1 MSKSDIGIYG
11 MGVMGQNLALNMD
24 SKGFKTSVYNKQ
36 MPGEESVLNRFL
48 KTEAE
53 NSEIRGFDELE
64 EFVSSI
70 ASPRKIMLMVKAGAP
85 VDSVIQELL
94 PFLEAGDII
103 IDGGNS
109 NYLDTSRRTQTLK
122 EKSIL
127 FVGMGVSG
135 GEEGARKGPSLMPGG
150 NDDAWDHIKAVY
162 RKIAAKTFSG
172 APCCKWIG
180 PEGAGHFVKMVHN
193 GIEYADMQN
202 IAEAY
207 FLLRTVYGLSPESIS
222 GIFFKWNETELNSY
236 LLKITAELLLKKDDD
251 GSPLVD
257 NVLDSAGQKGTG
269 KWTAITALENG
280 VPLPSISGAVFARF
294 VSSYKSLRT
303 SLSHEPSVQKPAAI
317 SAALTDQIKEALY
330 ASRLLAY
337 AEGFHLIHTVSESNS
352 WEVDLAAV
360 AEVWQGG
367 CIIQSK
373 LLLPIGE
380 AFDENPDTEHLLSNS
395 NYLRSAER
403 RIASLREVIKL
414 AIDYQIPVPGFSAAL
429 TLYDSLRT
437 ERLPANI
444 IQAQRD
450 YFGAHTYERTDKPR
464 GQFFHSDWSK
474 GE

>member
-1 MSKSDIGIYG
+1 

-24 SKGFKTSVYNKQ
+24 SKGFKTSVYNKK
-36 MPGEESVLNRFL
+36 MSGEEDVLKQFL
-48 KTEAE
+48 KTHAKET
-53 NSEIRGFDELE
+53 NITGFNELK

-70 ASPRKIMLMVKAGAP
+70 TSPRKVMLMVKAGPP
-85 VDSVIQELL
+85 VDSVIDELL
-94 PFLEAGDII
+94 PLLEKGDII

-109 NYLDTSRRTQTLK
+109 NYMDTSRRTRSLEK
-122 EKSIL
+122 KSIL

-135 GEEGARKGPSLMPGG
+135 GEEGAKNGPSLMPGG
-150 NDDAWDHIKAVY
+150 NNEAWKQIIPIYK
-162 RKIAAKTFSG
+162 KIAAETFSG

-180 PEGAGHFVKMVHN
+180 PGGAGHFVKMVHN

-207 FLLRTVYGLSPESIS
+207 FILRKVYGLSPESIS
-222 GIFFKWNETELNSY
+222 SIFFKWNETELSSY

-257 NVLDSAGQKGTG
+257 KVLDSAGQKGTG

-303 SLSHEPSVQKPAAI
+303 SLSYETEVQNPAPV
-317 SAALTDQIKEALY
+317 SAELTDQIKEALY
-330 ASRLLAY
+330 VSRLLAY

-352 WEVDLAAV
+352 WNVDLAAV

-380 AFDENPDTEHLLSNS
+380 AFDENPNTEHLLTNS
-395 NYLRSAER
+395 NYLQSAER

-414 AIDYQIPVPGFSAAL
+414 AIDHQIPVPGLSAAL

-437 ERLPANI
+437 GVLSANI

-450 YFGAHTYERTDKPR
+450 YFGAHTYERTDMPR
-464 GQFFHSDWSK
+464 GQFFHSKWSQ

>member
-1 MSKSDIGIYG
+1 MSNSDIGIYG

-24 SKGFKTSVYNKQ
+24 SKGFKTSVYNKK
-36 MPGEESVLNRFL
+36 MSGEEDLLTQFL
-48 KTEAE
+48 KTEAKE
-53 NSEIRGFDELE
+53 TKITGFNELK

-70 ASPRKIMLMVKAGAP
+70 ASPRKVMLMVKAGPP
-85 VDSVIQELL
+85 VDAVIEELL
-94 PFLEAGDII
+94 PFLEPGDII

-109 NYLDTSRRTQTLK
+109 NYRDTSRRTRFL
-122 EKSIL
+122 EKKSVL

-150 NDDAWDHIKAVY
+150 NHDAWDQIKPVY
-162 RKIAAKTFSG
+162 RNIAAKTFSG
-172 APCCKWIG
+172 DPCCKWIG
-180 PEGAGHFVKMVHN
+180 PDGAGHFVKMVHN

-207 FLLRTVYGLSPESIS
+207 FLLRKIYGLSPESIS

-236 LLKITAELLLKKDDD
+236 LLKITAELLLKKDVD

-269 KWTAITALENG
+269 KWTAITALEAG

-303 SLSHEPSVQKPAAI
+303 TLSHETAAQNPAPV

-330 ASRLLAY
+330 VSRLLAY
-337 AEGFHLIHTVSESNS
+337 AEGFHLIHTESASNS

-380 AFDENPDTEHLLSNS
+380 AFDENPDTEHLLTNS
-395 NYLRSAER
+395 NYLRSAES
-403 RIASLREVIKL
+403 RITSLREVIKL
-414 AIDYQIPVPGFSAAL
+414 AIDHQIPVPGLSAAL

-437 ERLPANI
+437 ESLPANI

-464 GQFFHSDWSK
+464 GQFFHSKWSR

>member
-24 SKGFKTSVYNKQ
+24 SKGFKTSVYNKN
-36 MPGEESVLNRFL
+36 MAGEENVLSRFL
-48 KTEAE
+48 KSDAKS
-53 NSEIRGFDELE
+53 SEISGFDELK
-64 EFVSSI
+64 EFVQSI

-85 VDSVIQELL
+85 VDSVIDELL
-94 PFLEAGDII
+94 PLLEKGDII

-109 NYLDTSRRTQTLK
+109 NYHDTRRRAQSLE

-150 NDDAWDHIKAVY
+150 NSEAWSHIKPIY
-162 RKIAAKTFSG
+162 TEIAAKTFNG
-172 APCCKWIG
+172 NPCCKWIG

-202 IAEAY
+202 IAEVY
-207 FLLRTVYGLSPESIS
+207 YVLRQVYGHSPESIS
-222 GIFFKWNETELNSY
+222 GLFSKWNETELNSY
-236 LLKITAELLLKKDDD
+236 LLQITAELLQKKDVD

-257 NVLDSAGQKGTG
+257 KVLDSAGQKGTG
-269 KWTAITALENG
+269 KWTAITALETG
-280 VPLPSISGAVFARF
+280 VPLPAISGAVFARF
-294 VSSYKSLRT
+294 ISSYKSLRA
-303 SLSHEPSVQKPAAI
+303 SLSNQPTAQKPGPI
-317 SAALTDQIKEALY
+317 STTLTDQIKDALY
-330 ASRLLAY
+330 VSRLLAY
-337 AEGFHLIHTVSESNS
+337 AEGFHLIHTASESNN
-352 WEVDLAAV
+352 WKVDLAAV

-373 LLLPIGE
+373 LLIPIGE
-380 AFDENPDTEHLLSNS
+380 AFDKNPGTEHLLTNI
-395 NYLRSAER
+395 NYLRSAES

-414 AIDYQIPVPGFSAAL
+414 AIDHQLPVPGMSAAL

-437 ERLPANI
+437 ARLPANI

-450 YFGAHTYERTDKPR
+450 YFGAHTYERIDKPR
-464 GQFFHSDWSK
+464 GQIFHSDWSK

>member
-1 MSKSDIGIYG
+1 MSNSDIGIYG

-24 SKGFKTSVYNKQ
+24 SKGFKTSVYNKK
-36 MPGEESVLNRFL
+36 MSGEEDVLKQFL
-48 KTEAE
+48 KTEAKE
-53 NSEIRGFDELE
+53 TKISGFNELK
-64 EFVSSI
+64 EFVGSI
-70 ASPRKIMLMVKAGAP
+70 ASPRKIMLMVKAGPP
-85 VDSVIQELL
+85 VDSVIEELL
-94 PFLEAGDII
+94 PFLEKGDII

-109 NYLDTSRRTQTLK
+109 NYQDTSRRTRFLEK
-122 EKSIL
+122 KSIL

-150 NDDAWDHIKAVY
+150 NHDSWDHIKPVY

-172 APCCKWIG
+172 DPCCKWIG
-180 PEGAGHFVKMVHN
+180 PSGAGHFVKMVHN

-207 FLLRTVYGLSPESIS
+207 FLLRKVYGLSPESIS
-222 GIFFKWNETELNSY
+222 DIFYTWNGTELNSY
-236 LLKITAELLLKKDDD
+236 LLQITAELLLKKDDD

-257 NVLDSAGQKGTG
+257 KVLDSAGQKGTG
-269 KWTAITALENG
+269 KWTAITALETG

-294 VSSYKSLRT
+294 VSSYTSLRT
-303 SLSHEPSVQKPAAI
+303 SLKQEITGQNSGEI
-317 SAALTDQIKEALY
+317 SNTQTDQIKESLY

-337 AEGFHLIHTVSESNS
+337 AEGFHLIQTVSDLKS
-352 WEVDLAAV
+352 WEIDLAAV

-373 LLLPIGE
+373 LLIPIGE
-380 AFDENPDTEHLLSNS
+380 AFDENPNTEHLLTYS
-395 NYLRSAER
+395 NYLQLAEKR
-403 RIASLREVIKL
+403 MASLREVIKL
-414 AIDYQIPVPGFSAAL
+414 AIDHQISVPGMSAAL

-464 GQFFHSDWSK
+464 GQFFHSKWSRR
-474 GE
+474 E

>member
-1 MSKSDIGIYG
+1 MSNSDIGIYG

-24 SKGFKTSVYNKQ
+24 SKGFKTSVYNKK
-36 MPGEESVLNRFL
+36 MPGAEDVLKQFL
-48 KTEAE
+48 NTEAKE
-53 NSEIRGFDELE
+53 TNITGFKELKK
-64 EFVSSI
+64 FVGSI
-70 ASPRKIMLMVKAGAP
+70 APPRKIMLMVKAGPP
-85 VDSVIQELL
+85 VDSVIEELL
-94 PFLEAGDII
+94 PFLEKGDII

-109 NYLDTSRRTQTLK
+109 NYHDTSRRSRFLEK
-122 EKSIL
+122 KSIL

-150 NDDAWDHIKAVY
+150 NKRAWNHIKPIY
-162 RKIAAKTFSG
+162 RNIAAKTFNG
-172 APCCKWIG
+172 DPCCKWIG
-180 PEGAGHFVKMVHN
+180 PGGAGHFVKMVHN

-207 FLLRTVYGLSPESIS
+207 FLLRKVYGLSPESIS
-222 GIFFKWNETELNSY
+222 AIFYTWNETELNSY
-236 LLKITAELLLKKDDD
+236 LLQITAELLLKKDDD
-251 GSPLVD
+251 GRPLVD
-257 NVLDSAGQKGTG
+257 KVLDSAGQKGTG
-269 KWTAITALENG
+269 KWTAITALETG

-303 SLSHEPSVQKPAAI
+303 SLSHETAVQNPASV

-330 ASRLLAY
+330 VSRLLAY

-380 AFDENPDTEHLLSNS
+380 AFDENPNTEHLLTNS

-414 AIDYQIPVPGFSAAL
+414 AIDHQIPVPGMSSAL

-437 ERLPANI
+437 GRLPANI

-464 GQFFHSDWSK
+464 GQFFHSNWSQ

>member
-1 MSKSDIGIYG
+1 MVKSDIGIYG

-24 SKGFKTSVYNKQ
+24 SKGFKTSVYNKK
-36 MPGEESVLNRFL
+36 MSGEENLLNQFL
-48 KTEAE
+48 Q
-53 NSEIRGFDELE
+53 SETKETDILGYDKLQD
-64 EFVSSI
+64 FVNSI

-85 VDSVIQELL
+85 VDSVIEELL
-94 PFLEAGDII
+94 PFLQAGDII

-109 NYLDTSRRTQTLK
+109 NYHDTSRRTQSLK
-122 EKSIL
+122 DKSIL

-135 GEEGARKGPSLMPGG
+135 GEEGARNGPSLMPGG
-150 NDDAWDHIKAVY
+150 DKRAWNYIKPVY
-162 RKIAAKTFSG
+162 TEIAAKTFNSD
-172 APCCKWIG
+172 PCCKWIG
-180 PEGAGHFVKMVHN
+180 PGGAGHFVKMVHN

-207 FLLRTVYGLSPESIS
+207 FLLRKIYGLSPESIS
-222 GIFFKWNETELNSY
+222 AIFYKWNETELNSY
-236 LLKITAELLLKKDDD
+236 LLQITAELLLKKDVD

-257 NVLDSAGQKGTG
+257 RVLDSAGQKGTG
-269 KWTAITALENG
+269 KWTAITALEAG

-303 SLSHEPSVQKPAAI
+303 SLSYETEVQNPAPV

-330 ASRLLAY
+330 VSRLLAY

-352 WEVDLAAV
+352 WEIDLAAV

-373 LLLPIGE
+373 LLIPIGE
-380 AFDENPDTEHLLSNS
+380 AFDENPEIEHLLTNS
-395 NYLRSAER
+395 NYLRSAES

-414 AIDYQIPVPGFSAAL
+414 AIDWQIPVPGLSAAL

>member
-1 MSKSDIGIYG
+1 MSNSDIGIYG

-24 SKGFKTSVYNKQ
+24 SKGFRTSVYNKNIT
-36 MPGEESVLNRFL
+36 GEENTVNRFL
-48 KTEAE
+48 ETSGKSSQIT
-53 NSEIRGFDELE
+53 GFDSLE
-64 EFVSSI
+64 EFVNSLS
-70 ASPRKIMLMVKAGAP
+70 SPRKIMLMVKAGPP
-85 VDSVIQELL
+85 VDSVIDELL
-94 PFLEAGDII
+94 PFLEKGDII

-109 NYLDTSRRTQTLK
+109 NYLDTSRRTRSLEK
-122 EKSIL
+122 KSIL

-150 NDDAWDHIKAVY
+150 NHDAWDQVKPVY
-162 RKIAAKTFSG
+162 RKIAAKNFSG

-180 PEGAGHFVKMVHN
+180 PGGAGHFVKMVHN

-207 FLLRTVYGLSPESIS
+207 FLLRKVYGLSPESIS
-222 GIFFKWNETELNSY
+222 GIFFRWNESELNSY
-236 LLKITAELLLKKDDD
+236 LLKITAELLLKKDED

-257 NVLDSAGQKGTG
+257 KVLDSAGQKGTG

-303 SLSHEPSVQKPAAI
+303 SLSHETATQNPAPV

-380 AFDENPDTEHLLSNS
+380 AFEENPNTEHLLTNS
-395 NYLRSAER
+395 YYLRSAESR
-403 RIASLREVIKL
+403 LASLREVIKL
-414 AIDYQIPVPGFSAAL
+414 AIDHQIPVPGLSAAL

-437 ERLPANI
+437 GSLPANI

-464 GQFFHSDWSK
+464 GQFFHSKWSR